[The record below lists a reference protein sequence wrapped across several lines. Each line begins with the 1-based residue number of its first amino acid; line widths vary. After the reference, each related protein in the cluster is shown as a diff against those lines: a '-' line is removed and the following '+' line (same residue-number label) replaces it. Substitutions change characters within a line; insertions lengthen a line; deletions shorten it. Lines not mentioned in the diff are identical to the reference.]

1 LLVTGIIGYPL
12 KITLSP
18 PMHNAAFKALD
29 LDGIYVQL
37 PVKEDKLKEAV
48 NGLPALGFKGF
59 NVTIPYKKD
68 VMEYLD
74 EISTDATAIDA
85 VNTVLIEE
93 NKLKGFNTDIYGFE
107 ESLKKYEI
115 DLSGKKVMLIGAG
128 GVAYA
133 CSYIIS
139 KKNPSNFI
147 ITDIIEEKA
156 ENLAKIYHADVITS
170 QKVENIASDSD
181 IILNATPVDLQG
193 RILPL
198 MKEGSTYYDINYKFK
213 SKEQKGVK
221 VVNGSLMLILQGAR
235 AFTIWTGQ
243 DAPIEVMKKAI
254 GFEI

>member
-1 LLVTGIIGYPL
+1 MLVTGIIGYPL

-37 PVKEDKLKEAV
+37 PVKEEKLKEAV
-48 NGLPALGFKGF
+48 YGLSALGFKGF

-68 VMEYLD
+68 IKEYLD
-74 EISTDATAIDA
+74 EISIDATAIDA

-93 NKLKGFNTDIYGFE
+93 DKLKGFNTDIYGFE

-115 DLSGKKVMLIGAG
+115 DLTDKKVMLIGAG

-133 CSYIIS
+133 CSYIIN
-139 KKNPSNFI
+139 KKNPSRFI
-147 ITDIIEEKA
+147 ISDIIEEKA
-156 ENLAKIYHADVITS
+156 ENLAKIYQADKISS
-170 QKVENIASDSD
+170 QEVEKIASESD
-181 IILNATPVDLQG
+181 VILNATPVDLQEK
-193 RILPL
+193 ILPL
-198 MKEGSTYYDINYKFK
+198 MKEGSTYYDINYKFQV
-213 SKEQKGVK
+213 KEQKGVK
-221 VVNGSLMLILQGAR
+221 VVNGSLMLVLQGAR

>member
-1 LLVTGIIGYPL
+1 MLVTGIIGYPL

-18 PMHNAAFKALD
+18 PMHNAAFKALN
-29 LDGIYVQL
+29 LDGIYIQL
-37 PVKEDKLKEAV
+37 PVKEKKLKEAV
-48 NGLPALGFKGF
+48 NGLHALGFKGF

-74 EISTDATAIDA
+74 EISIDATAIDA

-93 NKLKGFNTDIYGFE
+93 DKLKGFNTDIFGFE
-107 ESLKKYEI
+107 ESLKEYEI
-115 DLSGKKVMLIGAG
+115 DFLGKKVTLIGAG

-139 KKNPSNFI
+139 KKNPSSFI

-156 ENLAKIYHADVITS
+156 KNLAKIYQADIIS
-170 QKVENIASDSD
+170 SDNVEKISSESD

-198 MKEGSTYYDINYKFK
+198 MKKNSIYYDINYKFK
-213 SKEQKGVK
+213 VKEQKGVK

>member
-1 LLVTGIIGYPL
+1 MLVTGIIGYPL

-37 PVKEDKLKEAV
+37 PVKKDKLEEAV

-68 VMEYLD
+68 IMKYLD
-74 EISTDATAIDA
+74 EISTDANAIDA

-93 NKLKGFNTDIYGFE
+93 DKLKGFNTDIYGFE
-107 ESLKKYEI
+107 ESLKKYGI
-115 DLSGKKVMLIGAG
+115 DLTGKKVLLIGAG

-156 ENLAKIYHADVITS
+156 DNLAKIYHTDVITS

-243 DAPIEVMKKAI
+243 DAPIEIMKKAI

>member
-1 LLVTGIIGYPL
+1 MRET
-12 KITLSP
+12 S
-18 PMHNAAFKALD
+18 
-29 LDGIYVQL
+29 
-37 PVKEDKLKEAV
+37 
-48 NGLPALGFKGF
+48 
-59 NVTIPYKKD
+59 
-68 VMEYLD
+68 
-74 EISTDATAIDA
+74 
-85 VNTVLIEE
+85 
-93 NKLKGFNTDIYGFE
+93 
-107 ESLKKYEI
+107 
-115 DLSGKKVMLIGAG
+115 
-128 GVAYA
+128 
-133 CSYIIS
+133 C
-139 KKNPSNFI
+139 KNPSNFI

>member
-1 LLVTGIIGYPL
+1 MLVTGIIGYPL
-12 KITLSP
+12 KTTFSP
-18 PMHNAAFKALD
+18 PMHNAAFKELGI
-29 LDGIYVQL
+29 DGVYVQL
-37 PVKEDKLKEAV
+37 PVNKDKLKEAV
-48 NGLPALGFKGF
+48 YGLSALGFRGF

-74 EISTDATAIDA
+74 EISIEATSIDA
-85 VNTVLIEE
+85 VNTVSIEE

-107 ESLKKYEI
+107 ESLNKYEI
-115 DLSGKKVMLIGAG
+115 DLAGKKVLLIGAG

-133 CSYIIS
+133 CSYIIN
-139 KKNPSNFI
+139 KKKPSSFI

-156 ENLAKIYHADVITS
+156 KNLSRIYQADVIES
-170 QKVENIASDSD
+170 EKVENIASDSD
-181 IILNATPVDLQG
+181 IVLNATPLDLQMQ
-193 RILPL
+193 ILTR
-198 MKEGSTYYDINYKFK
+198 MKENSVYYDINYKFK
-213 SKEQKGVK
+213 INEQKGVK

>member
-12 KITLSP
+12 KTTFSP
-18 PMHNAAFKALD
+18 PMHNAAFKKLGI
-29 LDGIYVQL
+29 DGVYVQL
-37 PVKEDKLKEAV
+37 PVKEEKLQEAV
-48 NGLPALGFKGF
+48 HGLTALGFRGF

-74 EISTDATAIDA
+74 EISIEATAIDA

-93 NKLKGFNTDIYGFE
+93 DKLKGFNTDIYGFE
-107 ESLKKYEI
+107 ESLNKYEI
-115 DLSGKKVMLIGAG
+115 DLAGKKVLLIGAG

-133 CSYIIS
+133 CSYIID
-139 KKNPSNFI
+139 KKKPSSFI

-156 ENLAKIYHADVITS
+156 ENLADIYQADVIES
-170 QKVENIASDSD
+170 EKVENTASDSD
-181 IILNATPVDLQG
+181 IILNATPVDLQDT
-193 RILPL
+193 ILPL
-198 MKEGSTYYDINYKFK
+198 LKENSVYYDINYKFK
-213 SKEQKGVK
+213 VKEQKGVK

-235 AFTIWTGQ
+235 AFTIWTDR

>member
-1 LLVTGIIGYPL
+1 MLITGIIGYPL

-37 PVKEDKLKEAV
+37 PVKEEKLKEAV
-48 NGLPALGFKGF
+48 NGLYALGFKGF

-74 EISTDATAIDA
+74 EISIDATAIDA

-93 NKLKGFNTDIYGFE
+93 DKLKGFNTDIYGFE

-115 DLSGKKVMLIGAG
+115 DLRGKKVTLIGAG

-139 KKNPSNFI
+139 KKNPSSFI

-156 ENLAKIYHADVITS
+156 KNLAKIYQADIIPS
-170 QKVENIASDSD
+170 QGVEKIASESD
-181 IILNATPVDLQG
+181 IILNATPADLQDK
-193 RILPL
+193 ILPL
-198 MKEGSTYYDINYKFK
+198 MKENSVYYDINYKFK

-254 GFEI
+254 GFEP